1 MTETDTS
8 DELGVQLLDLLKRY
22 FGYDSFRPLQE
33 EIIRDAMNG
42 RDVFALLPTGGGKSL
57 CYQLPAVART
67 GLTVV
72 VSPLIALMKDQVD
85 ALQEAGVAATFLNSS
100 LDGPDARSR
109 FSGLHN
115 NKYRLLYVSPERLAL
130 PGFLETLKGWGVEQ
144 FAIDEAHCIS
154 EWGHD
159 FRPEY
164 RQLQTLREHFPGVPF
179 MALTATATERVRGD
193 IVKHL
198 KLHDPGLYVASFNR
212 PNLTYRVWSKESPYS
227 QLLGFI
233 KKRPGECGIV
243 YCLSRKGAEDNAQRL
258 RDDGIKAVPYHAG
271 LEASERARNQELFLR
286 DERKV
291 VCATIAFGMGINKP
305 NVRFV
310 VHYDMP
316 KNIEGYYQETGRAGR
331 DGLPSDCL
339 LLFSPGDVAK
349 LTRFIE
355 DMSDPNEQ
363 QHARKQLNQMVNYGE
378 CSTCRRSALL
388 KYFAEDYP
396 ESDCASCDN
405 CLAPRP
411 SYDGT
416 VDAQKFLSC
425 IYRIKERGFG
435 TGMKH
440 VIEVLMGANTEKIRD
455 WGHNA
460 LTTYGIGKEHDSAE
474 WQRIGR
480 ELLRLGLCAQAPGKF
495 PTLELTVAGKTA
507 LVQRKPITLTKP
519 PVAKEKEG
527 KHAGEIIC
535 DEKLFERLRALCK
548 TIADERNIPAY
559 VIFDEPTLRLMAQR
573 YPTTEADFAR
583 ISGVGEKKRT
593 EFGDVF
599 IREILD
605 FLISNPKQSFAF
617 SEPARV
623 PNATGKSGD
632 KDEPCDEKLFERLRA
647 LRLTLSKERSVAAFI
662 ICSDAV
668 LKRLAREYPCD
679 TQSLARIKGIG
690 EKKAEEFGSLFIAE
704 IQAHLKANPKREFV
718 RAEVS
723 AQPLAQQDSSGLN
736 DTTAATVR
744 FFKSGQSVAE
754 IARSRGMTESTI
766 YKHLVQAVEAGEKI
780 ALNLLGSPEDLLR
793 VRAAFDTH
801 GMSSLTTV
809 FAALGEAFSYDFLR
823 LYRAVSPGGKDAAE
837 EGKEIMAL
845 RKEELRSVFPKAYAP
860 WTADEDTRLLELFT
874 EHADL
879 ETIATEMGRQPS
891 SLTARHLKLTDPAAA
906 EAKSQTIRAAKTSAP
921 GQKPKWSSDDDTLL
935 RALAKAG
942 KKLDQLSIILQ
953 RSPGEIRERMN
964 ALEIK

>member
-1 MTETDTS
+1 MRMTETDTT
-8 DELGVQLLDLLKRY
+8 DELGVQLRDLLKRY

-57 CYQLPAVART
+57 CYQLPAVARS

-100 LDGPDARSR
+100 LDSQDARSR

-227 QLLGFI
+227 QLLSFI

-258 RDDGIKAVPYHAG
+258 REDGIKAVPYHAG
-271 LEASERARNQELFLR
+271 LDAAERARNQELFLR

-339 LLFSPGDVAK
+339 LLFSPNDVAK
-349 LTRFIE
+349 LMRFIE
-355 DMSDPNEQ
+355 DMSNPAEQ

-396 ESDCASCDN
+396 ETDCASCDN

-495 PTLELTVAGKTA
+495 PTLELTAAGRAA
-507 LVQRKPITLTKP
+507 LVQRTKITLTKP

-527 KHAGEIIC
+527 KHAGQIIC
-535 DEKLFERLRALCK
+535 DEKLFEQLRALRK
-548 TIADERNIPAY
+548 RVADERNVPAY
-559 VIFDEPTLRLMAQR
+559 VVFNDSTLRLMAQR
-573 YPTTEADFAR
+573 YPASESDFAL
-583 ISGVGEKKRT
+583 ISGVGDKKLK

-605 FLISNPKQSFAF
+605 FLAMNPKIEFADE
-617 SEPARV
+617 SSAKK
-623 PNATGKSGD
+623 NA
-632 KDEPCDEKLFERLRA
+632 
-647 LRLTLSKERSVAAFI
+647 
-662 ICSDAV
+662 
-668 LKRLAREYPCD
+668 
-679 TQSLARIKGIG
+679 
-690 EKKAEEFGSLFIAE
+690 
-704 IQAHLKANPKREFV
+704 PKPE
-718 RAEVS
+718 S
-723 AQPLAQQDSSGLN
+723 AKSGLN
-736 DTTAATVR
+736 ATSADSLR
-744 FFKSGQSVAE
+744 LFEAGKSVAE
-754 IARSRGMTESTI
+754 IARERGMVENTVFN
-766 YKHLVQAVEAGEKI
+766 HLIAAVAAGNEVPLERF
-780 ALNLLGSPEDLLR
+780 ATPEDLAR
-793 VRAAFDTH
+793 INTAFAIH
-801 GMSSLTTV
+801 GMAQLSPV
-809 FAALGEAFSYDFLR
+809 FHALNGAFSYELLR
-823 LYRAVSPGGKDAAE
+823 FFRAATPGGVEAAQAISE
-837 EGKEIMAL
+837 VDREIQAK
-845 RKEELRSVFPKAYAP
+845 RREELRMVFPQGSRP
-860 WTADEDTRLLELFT
+860 WTSEEDASLTEFYDQKMAVEEIAVALGRTPIAVETRRLKLLEPAKAEVLSKQ
-874 EHADL
+874 
-879 ETIATEMGRQPS
+879 IQS
-891 SLTARHLKLTDPAAA
+891 AREAALSKA
-906 EAKSQTIRAAKTSAP
+906 N
-921 GQKPKWSSDDDTLL
+921 GWSRDDDTLL

-953 RSPGEIRERMN
+953 RSPGEIRERIN
-964 ALEIK
+964 TLEIK